1 MYAFSETNIGLSR
14 KENQD
19 RVKTTLLGDDAA
31 FAVIC
36 DGMGGENAGSEA
48 SERAINVIYDRVTK
62 VFRSDYDDKSIKNL
76 LISAV
81 TTANAVVY
89 DLAWSSASKHGMGTT
104 CVLALKRQNKFHII
118 SVGDSR
124 AYLIRSDD
132 IHQIT
137 KDHTMVMKMYENGEI
152 SKEEL
157 KNHPQRNYITRA
169 VGVESRVVPDYFE
182 IDGTGDTAVLL
193 CSDGL
198 SNYCDEAEIMAVF
211 RQYTYDHVAE
221 ELIKAALDNGGNDN
235 ITAAVLG

>member
-19 RVKTTLLGDDAA
+19 RVKTAVFGDDAA

-36 DGMGGENAGSEA
+36 DGMGGENAGGEA
-48 SERAINVIYDRVTK
+48 SEKAINVIYDRVTK
-62 VFRSDYDDKSIKNL
+62 VFRRDYDDNSVKNL

-89 DLAWSSASKHGMGTT
+89 DLAWANHAKQGMGTT
-104 CVLALKRQNKFHII
+104 CVLALRTGNKLHVV

-124 AYLIRSDD
+124 AYLVGENIR
-132 IHQIT
+132 QIT

-157 KNHPQRNYITRA
+157 KNHPHKNYITRA
-169 VGVESRVVPDYFE
+169 VGVESTVLPDYFVMD
-182 IDGTGDTAVLL
+182 IPDDCAVVL

-198 SNYCDEAEIMAVF
+198 SNYCDDPDIAEIVKTNKPEAI
-211 RQYTYDHVAE
+211 AE
-221 ELIKAALDNGGNDN
+221 NLIKTALENGGKDN
-235 ITAAVLG
+235 ISVAVIK

>member
-14 KENQD
+14 NENQD
-19 RVKTTLLGDDAA
+19 RVRTAVLCDDVA

-62 VFRSDYDDKSIKNL
+62 VFRRDYDDNSIKNL

-89 DLAWSSASKHGMGTT
+89 DLAWGNDAKRGMGTT
-104 CVLALKRQNKFHII
+104 CVLALRVGNRLHVV

-124 AYLIRSDD
+124 AYLIEED
-132 IHQIT
+132 IKQIT
-137 KDHTMVMKMYENGEI
+137 KDHTVVMRMYEKGEI

-157 KNHPQRNYITRA
+157 KKHPQRNYITKA
-169 VGVESRVVPDYFE
+169 VGVESTVSPDYYE
-182 IDGTGDTAVLL
+182 MDVSDSSVVVL

-198 SNYCDEAEIMAVF
+198 SNYCDESGIYNAVKEKLPEC
-211 RQYTYDHVAE
+211 VPE
-221 ELIKAALDNGGNDN
+221 SLINAALEGGGKDN
-235 ITAAVLG
+235 ITVALLG

>member
-1 MYAFSETNIGLSR
+1 MNAFSETNIGLSR

-19 RVKTTLLGDDAA
+19 RVKTAVFGDDAA

-36 DGMGGENAGSEA
+36 DGMGGENAGGEA
-48 SERAINVIYDRVTK
+48 SEKAINVIYDRVTK
-62 VFRSDYDDKSIKNL
+62 VFRRDYDDNSVKNL

-89 DLAWSSASKHGMGTT
+89 DLAWANHAKQGMGTT
-104 CVLALKRQNKFHII
+104 CVLALRTGNKLHVV

-124 AYLIRSDD
+124 AYLVGDD
-132 IHQIT
+132 IQQIT

-157 KNHPQRNYITRA
+157 KNHPHKNYITRA
-169 VGVESRVVPDYFE
+169 VGVESTVLSDYFVMDVPE
-182 IDGTGDTAVLL
+182 GCTVVL

-198 SNYCDEAEIMAVF
+198 SNYCDDPDIAEIVKTNKPEAI
-211 RQYTYDHVAE
+211 AE
-221 ELIKAALDNGGNDN
+221 NLIKTALENGGKDN
-235 ITAAVLG
+235 ISVAVIK